1 MTRRKLTDV
10 PCPCSIQ
17 KQKRQAQGLHGSAPG
32 SLHVCYG
39 CRLGVFVGP
48 LKVGVGVSLT
58 GLPAAGTLPHVG
70 LPYSA
75 SI

>member
-1 MTRRKLTDV
+1 MTRCKLTDV

-32 SLHVCYG
+32 SLRVCYG
-39 CRLGVFVGP
+39 CRLGVSVEP

-58 GLPAAGTLPHVG
+58 GLPAAGTLLRVG
-70 LPYSA
+70 LSYLAP
-75 SI
+75 I